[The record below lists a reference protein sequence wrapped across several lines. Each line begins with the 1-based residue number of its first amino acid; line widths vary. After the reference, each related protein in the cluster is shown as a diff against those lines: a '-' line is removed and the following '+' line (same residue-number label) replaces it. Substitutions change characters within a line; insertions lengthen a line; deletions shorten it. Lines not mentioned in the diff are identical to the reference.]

1 MDEPDKGPQPPSRT
15 RDPYRLKSAT
25 MTVLTPGVRPI
36 NPRLQKEALP
46 NWLEAPIDWFLFFCN
61 CIRGYRAYNGRRN
74 HEMRR

>member
-15 RDPYRLKSAT
+15 RDLYRLKSAT

-46 NWLEAPIDWFLFFCN
+46 NWLEAPIDWFCFSVT
-61 CIRGYRAYNGRRN
+61 AYEGIAPITGGAI
-74 HEMRR
+74 MK